1 MKLQGEGELKLEP
14 LQDSHGRLI
23 SYMRI
28 SVTDRCNMRCT
39 YCMPAEGLPSLPH
52 EEILSYEEILRI
64 VTLASEVGVN
74 KFRITG
80 GEPLVRRGVIGLIA
94 KINAIDGVETTFT
107 TNGLLLEDMAEEL
120 KSAGVKRLNI
130 SLDTLNQERFTEITR
145 VDKLDKVLRGI
156 EKAHGLGFTP
166 LKLNIVI
173 MKGVNDD
180 EIEEFVN
187 LTKNRNYHVRFI
199 EFMPMKAN
207 GWDRSKFIAADEV
220 EGMVEKL
227 FDIIPDSSDPKGSPS
242 RNYLIDGHL
251 GKIGFISPVSRH
263 FCDSCNR
270 IRLTSDGHIRSCLL
284 RKGEVDM
291 RPALRSGAGDDEVR
305 GLIREAVLLKPSGH
319 DMDNNELDSHDTHRS
334 MTQIGG

>member
-1 MKLQGEGELKLEP
+1 
-14 LQDSHGRLI
+14 
-23 SYMRI
+23 
-28 SVTDRCNMRCT
+28 MRCT
-39 YCMPAEGLPSLPH
+39 YCVPKEGFNHLPH
-52 EEILSYEEILRI
+52 GDILSYEEILRV

-80 GEPLVRRGVIGLIA
+80 GEPLVRRGVIDLIA

-120 KSAGVKRLNI
+120 KSAGVRRLNI
-130 SLDTLNQERFTEITR
+130 SLDSLNPKRFADITKI
-145 VDKLDKVLRGI
+145 DDLDKVLRGI
-156 EKAHGLGFTP
+156 EKAHALGFTP

-180 EIEEFVN
+180 EIEDFVN
-187 LTKNRNYHVRFI
+187 LTRRKNYHVRFI

-220 EGMVEKL
+220 EYMVEKL
-227 FDIIPDSSDPKGSPS
+227 FTIRPDSSDPKGSPS
-242 RNYLIDGHL
+242 RNYTIDGHL

-284 RKGEVDM
+284 RKGEIDI
-291 RPALRSGAGDDEVR
+291 RPALRRGAEDDEIR
-305 GLIREAVLLKPSGH
+305 GLIREAVMLKPSGH
-319 DMDNNELDSHDTHRS
+319 EMDNVSLDSHDTHRS